1 MNSLK
6 SIMVRIYKT
15 IYFLLF
21 FLAFPGQARLKEE
34 ERLAKLGDNARERA
48 LESMM
53 GGVLE
58 VKKEDELKK
67 DVPPPT
73 FVQEGKPEDEWSE
86 EELRLYKV
94 YYGR

>member
-1 MNSLK
+1 M
-6 SIMVRIYKT
+6 R
-15 IYFLLF
+15 
-21 FLAFPGQARLKEE
+21 EE

-67 DVPPPT
+67 DVPPPQ
-73 FVQEGKPEDEWSE
+73 FVVDEKPDDEWSE
-86 EELRLYKV
+86 DEMRLFKEYEKKV
-94 YYGR
+94 WKLFW